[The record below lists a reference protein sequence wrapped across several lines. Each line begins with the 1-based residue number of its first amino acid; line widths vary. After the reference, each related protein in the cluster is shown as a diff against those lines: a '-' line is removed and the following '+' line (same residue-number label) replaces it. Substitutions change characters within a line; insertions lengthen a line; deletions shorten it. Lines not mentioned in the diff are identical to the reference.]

1 MLPPQDSAQQWGH
14 HHSAQGKKLHVKDH
28 LYGSP
33 FMQYV
38 PNRYVYRNK
47 ETGVKVETQ
56 GIWEDNGNVLRLD
69 CGDEL
74 HGTKILL

>member
-1 MLPPQDSAQQWGH
+1 
-14 HHSAQGKKLHVKDH
+14 
-28 LYGSP
+28 
-33 FMQYV
+33 MQYV

-56 GIWEDNGNVLRLD
+56 GIWEDDGNVLRLD